1 MPIKYFRPGTTD
13 EYMIQE
19 DIFDLA
25 RIGRFQPKQKSII
38 IDGGAHIGT
47 KTIQMAEFFK
57 NVEFYS
63 FEPQPEN
70 YDLLVKNTKDF
81 ANIFPRQE
89 GLGVANE
96 RLKLY
101 TCMFSPAMHTIVSP
115 DASIYCK
122 LSNSHSQDSYR
133 LVNPHSQDNY
143 CVIDVINT
151 NDFIL
156 SLEQEVFIFK
166 LDLEGYEAKIIN
178 DNLTAEA
185 LKKIKVLLIEQH
197 YNFVDYQKLIDN
209 GFVFHGSPNYRHDLC
224 PLGEWP
230 TLGMNIQSLF
240 VREEPFV
247 QKKWV
252 QCSMR

>member
-13 EYMIQE
+13 ECMIQE
-19 DIFDLA
+19 NIFDLA

-81 ANIFPRQE
+81 ANVFPRQE

-101 TCMFSPAMHTIVSP
+101 TCMFRNTI
-115 DASIYCK
+115 
-122 LSNSHSQDSYR
+122 SNSSPVIDIPPVTSKYCRLGNTYSQD
-133 LVNPHSQDNY
+133 DY

-178 DNLTAEA
+178 ENLTAEA

-197 YNFVDYQKLIDN
+197 HEFIDYQKLIDN
-209 GFVFHGSPNYRHDLC
+209 GFMFHGSPDYLHDLC

-230 TLGMNIQSLF
+230 SPDMNIQSLF
-240 VREEPFV
+240 VREEPFK
-247 QKKWV
+247 QQKWV